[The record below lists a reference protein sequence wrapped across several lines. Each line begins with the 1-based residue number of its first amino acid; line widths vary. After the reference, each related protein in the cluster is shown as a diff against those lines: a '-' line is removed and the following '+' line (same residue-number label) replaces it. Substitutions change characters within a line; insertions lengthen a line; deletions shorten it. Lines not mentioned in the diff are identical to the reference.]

1 MDFASNLCS
10 VCAPFSDVRRHRVK
24 KAFVLYRQN
33 VMLETQCCLFAIHSR
48 FPKLNVAGSIP
59 VSRSRF
65 LVGTLLCSVPD
76 AKNLYGALGHTVNGD
91 VG

>member
-10 VCAPFSDVRRHRVK
+10 VCAPFRDVRRHRVK

-59 VSRSRF
+59 VS
-65 LVGTLLCSVPD
+65 CSKISKIIPD
-76 AKNLYGALGHTVNGD
+76 VMQQPEVASSSS
-91 VG
+91 

>member
-1 MDFASNLCS
+1 
-10 VCAPFSDVRRHRVK
+10 VK

-59 VSRSRF
+59 VSRSKDRRPF
-65 LVGTLLCSVPD
+65 GPGGVMG
-76 AKNLYGALGHTVNGD
+76 
-91 VG
+91 

>member
-1 MDFASNLCS
+1 MHCGQSAHTVEHERFTSQVADLKTDREFRS
-10 VCAPFSDVRRHRVK
+10 K
-24 KAFVLYRQN
+24 QRQ
-33 VMLETQCCLFAIHSR
+33 L
-48 FPKLNVAGSIP
+48 PKLNVAGSIP